1 MTTTATT
8 PTTTPTRHKH
18 WNLAYRAHCGT
29 SHWPEKRADSHC
41 SEYDSELAADLEK
54 VKAADGDPEQ
64 YAERY
69 ERLWCAW
76 MGAKSNCISSMITG
90 PSNFPT
96 RRAEKANNREHAAM
110 TALMDFRENYFKRM
124 AKAARKAA
132 AALVDP
138 VEEMAAKIEQAEKM
152 QEAMKAANKVVK
164 SKKTDAEK
172 VAELVAQ
179 GWREALAVEMLKPD
193 FCGRTGFAT
202 YQLTNNLANI
212 KRMRERLTDL
222 QKKAVAT
229 TTEQERPDGIRIVE
243 NADADRLQV
252 FFPGKPDPATIT
264 LLKHK
269 AFKWSPSNGC
279 WQRQLTDNARHALR
293 QLLNTLPTPE

>member
-1 MTTTATT
+1 MTTE
-8 PTTTPTRHKH
+8 TTTPTQKPIRHKH
-18 WNLAYRAHCGT
+18 WQLAYRAHCGT

-41 SEYDSELAADLEK
+41 SEYDTELAADLEK
-54 VKAADGDPEQ
+54 VKAAGGDPEQ

-110 TALMDFRENYFKRM
+110 TALMDFRTNYFKRM

-138 VEEMAAKIEQAEKM
+138 VEEMTRKIEEAEKM
-152 QEAMKAANKVVK
+152 QEAMKVANKVIQRK
-164 SKKTDAEK
+164 ITDAEK
-172 VAELVAQ
+172 VAMLVGK
-179 GWREALAVEMLKPD
+179 GWREALAVEMLMPD
-193 FCGRTGFAT
+193 CMNRVGFAS

-252 FFPGKPDPATIT
+252 FFPGKPDAATIT
-264 LLKHK
+264 LLKGR
-269 AFKWSPSNGC
+269 AFKWSPSQGC
-279 WQRQLTDNARHALR
+279 WQRQLTDNARRDLR
-293 QLLNTLPTPE
+293 NLLNALPPAQ